1 MNKTI
6 KLGLLVLSLSIL
18 STGCAQKIRIKAL
31 NPAEVGEMASKKKVA
46 ISNFKNDTVGL
57 SGKIESQIAKQKLD
71 RKRYFT
77 VLSRKDMAKVIAEQ
91 KLQSS
96 ELMDE
101 STSAKVGKL
110 IGAQA
115 IINGDIASANAESS
129 SYMEDREKCLSYYKD
144 GSGCARYRYYKVKC
158 NTTQA
163 TVSANIN
170 IINVETGAIIYG
182 DTLSKEYSAD
192 SCKAGK
198 TNLGLI
204 TLEGAPKQILSK
216 KQALN
221 RLASQIAAEFVYKLT
236 PNYIY
241 FTVSLI
247 DSIELENVTDAQSH
261 KLEVALAYIKGEAPR
276 YDKAKRILQELM
288 DDLDGRSYAVAYDYG
303 VVSEATGDFDK
314 AKELYTIADELT
326 VEPVPE
332 INLAMSRIDS
342 LIEKRDEARK
352 QMNAK

>member
-1 MNKTI
+1 LNNTL
-6 KLGLLVLSLSIL
+6 KLGIFAIVISIFT
-18 STGCAQKIRIKAL
+18 TGCAQKVRIKAL

-46 ISNFKNDTVGL
+46 ISNFKYDSVGL
-57 SGKIESQIAKQKLD
+57 SGKIESQISKQKLD

-77 VLSRKDMAKVIAEQ
+77 VLSRKDMAKVVAEQ

-101 STSAKVGKL
+101 ATSSKVGKL

-115 IINGDIASANAESS
+115 IINGEVATANAESS

-144 GSGCARYRYYKVKC
+144 GSGCSRYRYYKVKC

-170 IINVETGAIIYG
+170 IVNVETGAIIYG

-204 TLEGAPKQILSK
+204 VLTGAPKQILSK
-216 KQALN
+216 RQALN
-221 RLASQIAAEFVYKLT
+221 RLASEIATEFVYKLT

-241 FTVSLI
+241 FTVGLI
-247 DSIELENVTDAQSH
+247 DSIELEDVTDVQ
-261 KLEVALAYIKGEAPR
+261 KNKFEIVLKYIKGAR
-276 YDKAKRILQELM
+276 YDKAKRLLQDLM
-288 DDLDGRSYAVAYDYG
+288 DDLDGRSYAVSYVYG
-303 VVSEATGDFDK
+303 VVYEASGDFDR
-314 AKELYTIADELT
+314 AKELYTIADDLT
-326 VEPVPE
+326 VEPVAE
-332 INLAMSRIDS
+332 INLAMNRIDT
-342 LIEKRDEARK
+342 LIDKRDEARK

>member
-1 MNKTI
+1 MNNTI
-6 KLGLLVLSLSIL
+6 KLGLLTLVVSIL
-18 STGCAQKIRIKAL
+18 ATGCAQKVRIKAL

-46 ISNFKNDTVGL
+46 ISNFKDDTVGL
-57 SGKIESQIAKQKLD
+57 SGKIEAQISKQKLD
-71 RKRYFT
+71 KQRYFT
-77 VLSRKDMAKVIAEQ
+77 VLSRKDMAKVISEQ

-101 STSAKVGKL
+101 ATSAKVGKL

-115 IINGDIASANAESS
+115 IINGEIASANAESS
-129 SYMEDREKCLSYYKD
+129 SYMEDREKCLQYYKD

-158 NTTQA
+158 DTTQA

-170 IINVETGAIIYG
+170 IVNVETGAIIYG

-198 TNLGLI
+198 SSFGLI
-204 TLEGAPKQILSK
+204 TMDTGPKQILSK

-221 RLASQIAAEFVYKLT
+221 RLASAIAAEFVYKLT
-236 PNYIY
+236 PNYVY
-241 FTVSLI
+241 FSVGLI
-247 DSIELENVTDAQSH
+247 EAIELEDATDAQN
-261 KLEVALAYIKGEAPR
+261 KKFEVALQYIKAAR
-276 YDKAKRILQELM
+276 YDKSKKLLQGLM
-288 DDLDGRSYAVAYDYG
+288 DELDGKSYAVAYVYG
-303 VVSEATGDFDK
+303 VIYEATGDFDK
-314 AKELYTIADELT
+314 AKELYIVADDLT

-332 INLAMSRIDS
+332 INLAMNRIDG

>member
-1 MNKTI
+1 MNNTI
-6 KLGLLVLSLSIL
+6 KLGLLALVVSIL
-18 STGCAQKIRIKAL
+18 ATGCAQKVRIKAL

-46 ISNFKNDTVGL
+46 ISNFKHDTVGL
-57 SGKIESQIAKQKLD
+57 SGKIEAQISKQKLD
-71 RKRYFT
+71 KKRYFT
-77 VLSRKDMAKVIAEQ
+77 VLSRKDMAKVVAEQ

-101 STSAKVGKL
+101 ATSAKVGKL

-115 IINGDIASANAESS
+115 IINGEIASANAESS
-129 SYMEDREKCLSYYKD
+129 SYMEDREKCLQYYKD

-158 NTTQA
+158 STTQA

-170 IINVETGAIIYG
+170 IVNVETGAIIYG

-192 SCKAGK
+192 SCKAGN
-198 TNLGLI
+198 TSLGLL
-204 TLEGAPKQILSK
+204 TLQGAPKQILSK

-221 RLASQIAAEFVYKLT
+221 RLASGIAAEFVYKLT
-236 PNYIY
+236 PNYVY
-241 FTVSLI
+241 FSVGLI
-247 DSIELENVTDAQSH
+247 SSIELDNVTDDQNKKFEIA
-261 KLEVALAYIKGEAPR
+261 LEYIKAAR
-276 YDKAKRILQELM
+276 YDKAKKLLQSLM
-288 DDLDGRSYAVAYDYG
+288 DDLDGRSYAVAYVNG
-303 VVSEATGDFDK
+303 VVYEATGDFDK
-314 AKELYTIADELT
+314 AKELYIVADELT

-332 INLAMSRIDS
+332 INLAMNRIDS

>member
-1 MNKTI
+1 MNNTI
-6 KLGLLVLSLSIL
+6 KLALLALGVSIL
-18 STGCAQKIRIKAL
+18 ATGCAQKVRIKAL

-46 ISNFKNDTVGL
+46 ISNFKDDTVGL
-57 SGKIESQIAKQKLD
+57 SGKIEAQIAKQKLD
-71 RKRYFT
+71 KKRYFT

-101 STSAKVGKL
+101 ATSAKVGKM

-115 IINGDIASANAESS
+115 IINGEVASANAESS
-129 SYMEDREKCLSYYKD
+129 SYMEDREKCLQYYKD

-170 IINVETGAIIYG
+170 IVNVETGAIIYG

-192 SCKAGK
+192 SCKAGQ
-198 TNLGLI
+198 TSLGLL
-204 TLEGAPKQILSK
+204 TLDTGPKQILSK

-236 PNYIY
+236 PNYVY
-241 FTVSLI
+241 FSVGLI
-247 DSIELENVTDAQSH
+247 DSIELENVTDTQSH
-261 KLEVALAYIKGEAPR
+261 KLEVALAFIKAAR
-276 YDKAKRILQELM
+276 YDKAKKLFQDLM
-288 DDLDGRSYAVAYDYG
+288 DELDGKSYAVAYDYG
-303 VVSEATGDFDK
+303 VVFEATGNFDK
-314 AKELYTIADELT
+314 AKELYTVADELT

-332 INLAMSRIDS
+332 INLAMNRIDT
-342 LIEKRDEARK
+342 LIAKRDEARK